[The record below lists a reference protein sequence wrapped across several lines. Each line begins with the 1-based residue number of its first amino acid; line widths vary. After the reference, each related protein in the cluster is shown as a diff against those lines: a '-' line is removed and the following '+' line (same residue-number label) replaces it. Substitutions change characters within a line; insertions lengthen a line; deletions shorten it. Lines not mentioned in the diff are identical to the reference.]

1 MLSDPA
7 VARVT
12 EKTKIIF
19 NIYLFLTNQKQ
30 IARGRGGLKL
40 NLELPSNEVIE
51 YSQRNNGVVLSI
63 GKAGVVCNGD
73 AAL

>member
-12 EKTKIIF
+12 EKKEIIF

-30 IARGRGGLKL
+30 IARGRGGSKTQFRT
-40 NLELPSNEVIE
+40 S
-51 YSQRNNGVVLSI
+51 
-63 GKAGVVCNGD
+63 K
-73 AAL
+73 